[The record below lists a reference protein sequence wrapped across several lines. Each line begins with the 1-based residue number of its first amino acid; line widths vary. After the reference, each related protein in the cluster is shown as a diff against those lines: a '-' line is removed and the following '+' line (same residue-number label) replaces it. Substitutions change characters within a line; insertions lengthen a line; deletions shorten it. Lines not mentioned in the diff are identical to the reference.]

1 MKKILLSLLLT
12 VPGYLFAQ
20 IGLKAGLNF
29 ANVTKA
35 SSINN
40 SSRAGFHAGIFLGS
54 SKGIIGSRTELI
66 FSRQGYNYKTGQ
78 KNGNVNLDY
87 IMLPQYMSINITKYF
102 SIQLGGQMGILLNA
116 KADSNSSSSSASP
129 ASPGTGTPYD
139 KMMDYYN
146 KFDYGYGG
154 GIEIHPVSGLLIG
167 ARVNISLSKLYD
179 FSSYSSSSSPSFLP
193 KVDVK
198 NNLFQVFAGWQFGG
212 EKKKKKEKKE
222 DDK

>member
-1 MKKILLSLLLT
+1 MIAPLSL
-12 VPGYLFAQ
+12 FSQ
-20 IGLKAGLNF
+20 IGIKAGLNF

-40 SSRAGFHAGIFLGS
+40 SSRSGFHAGVLFGA
-54 SKGIIGSRTELI
+54 SKGVIGSRTELI
-66 FSRQGYNYKTGQ
+66 FSRQGYNYKSGT
-78 KNGNVNLDY
+78 NTGNVNLDY

-102 SIQLGGQMGILLNA
+102 SIQLGGQMAILLNA
-116 KADSNSSSSSASP
+116 KADSSNSTSASSSND
-129 ASPGTGTPYD
+129 PYA

-179 FSSYSSSSSPSFLP
+179 FSSYSSGESPSFLP

-198 NNLFQVFAGWQFGG
+198 NNLFQVFAGWKFGG
-212 EKKKKKEKKE
+212 DKKESKRKKEKEKSE
-222 DDK
+222 

>member
-1 MKKILLSLLLT
+1 MKKITLCFLIIAPL
-12 VPGYLFAQ
+12 YMFAQ

-40 SSRAGFHAGIFLGS
+40 SSRSGFHAGVFLGS
-54 SKGIIGSRTELI
+54 SRGIVGSRTELI
-66 FSRQGYNYKTGQ
+66 FSRQGYNYKSGTTT
-78 KNGNVNLDY
+78 GNVNLDY

-102 SIQLGGQMGILLNA
+102 SIMFGGQMAYLMNA
-116 KADSNSSSSSASP
+116 KADSSNSTSGSS
-129 ASPGTGTPYD
+129 PYG

-146 KFDYGYGG
+146 KFDFGYGG

-179 FSSYSSSSSPSFLP
+179 FSSYSSGESPSFIP

-198 NNLFQVFAGWQFGG
+198 NNVFQVFAGWKFGG
-212 EKKKKKEKKE
+212 EKKKNKNKKKNDESE
-222 DDK
+222 

>member
-1 MKKILLSLLLT
+1 MKKILLSFLLSF
-12 VPGYLFAQ
+12 PAYLFAQ
-20 IGLKAGLNF
+20 IGLKAGINF

-40 SSRAGFHAGIFLGS
+40 SSRSGFHAGVFLGS
-54 SKGIIGSRTELI
+54 SKGVIGSRTELI
-66 FSRQGYNYKTGQ
+66 FSRQGYNYKSGENT
-78 KNGNVNLDY
+78 GNVSLDY
-87 IMLPQYMSINITKYF
+87 IMLPQYMSINITRYF
-102 SIQLGGQMGILLNA
+102 SIQLGGQMAFLMNA
-116 KADSNSSSSSASP
+116 KADSSNAS
-129 ASPGTGTPYD
+129 GTNNPNG

-167 ARVNISLSKLYD
+167 ARVNISLTKLYNFD
-179 FSSYSSSSSPSFLP
+179 SYSSTSPPSFIP

-212 EKKKKKEKKE
+212 EKKKKKEKIE
-222 DDK
+222 QER